1 MKNILIGL
9 LMIGTLFGQ
18 VNSVLTIS
26 PTTSETILGNQCL
39 FRNHD
44 QQSK

>member
-18 VNSVLTIS
+18 VNSVLQFHLLQVKQYWVTNHLHLEIAQSTI
-26 PTTSETILGNQCL
+26 
-39 FRNHD
+39 
-44 QQSK
+44 